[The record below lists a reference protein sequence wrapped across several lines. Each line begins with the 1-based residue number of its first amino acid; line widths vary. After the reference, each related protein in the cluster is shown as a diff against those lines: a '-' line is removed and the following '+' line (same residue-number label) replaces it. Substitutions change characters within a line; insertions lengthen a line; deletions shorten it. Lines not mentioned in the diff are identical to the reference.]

1 MGDKDT
7 AMGEVIGD
15 IQTLSM
21 QTRMKAH
28 RERVET
34 GTVSD
39 ELHRELAA
47 RVLQYAD
54 ALRVFRYQIDD
65 YPDIDRVRAKMGST
79 TTVEK
84 VAPGDTDNTEQTE
97 VPAVVTIPAE
107 RLLSLLDRL
116 DDCAQQVGYGAP
128 VDADDRR
135 MR

>member
-97 VPAVVTIPAE
+97 VPAVVTIPEE

-128 VDADDRR
+128 VDTDDRR